1 MKHNYIKSTVK
12 TCLLTV
18 LLSVTLLA
26 CNQAA
31 EDPKSVADKYWQHMQ
46 SGNTIE
52 AEKLISTNSRPAFT
66 ALKDQIATIQQLK
79 NNEAITIVSTTIT
92 TTDPDNGYTHTQTFD
107 TIMVL
112 QDGQWKIDAD
122 RTHTPLSPSA
132 KEKEMQELADKLS
145 DSMQENVESIDKAMT
160 QGMKMLNEA
169 MRDGSKEMGE
179 SFLHMMNELNSSMQ
193 KSIDKMKQRR
203 EQRQREQ
210 QLQEQQQQ
218 EEQLKKQPD
227 PDKGEGMI

>member
-1 MKHNYIKSTVK
+1 MNHNNIKLTVK

-18 LLSVTLLA
+18 LLSVSLFA

-31 EDPKSVADKYWQHMQ
+31 EDPKSVADKFWQHMQ
-46 SGNTIE
+46 TGNTIE
-52 AEKLISTNSRPAFT
+52 AKKLVSTNSHAAFT
-66 ALKDQIATIQQLK
+66 KLKDKIATIQQLK
-79 NNEAITIVSTTIT
+79 NNDAITIVNTTIT
-92 TTDPDNGYTHTQTFD
+92 SAEPDNSYTHTQTFD
-107 TIMVL
+107 TILVL

-122 RTHTPLSPSA
+122 RTHAPLSPSA

-145 DSMQENVESIDKAMT
+145 GSMQENVESIDKAMT

-203 EQRQREQ
+203 EQRQ
-210 QLQEQQQQ
+210 QEQQQQ
-218 EEQLKKQPD
+218 KEQLKNQADQNKD
-227 PDKGEGMI
+227 EGMI